1 MKWISAIAKTLLI
14 WMVKFYQAAISPYL
28 GRTCRYTPT
37 CSNYMLQAVEE
48 WGALRGFWLGLKRIG
63 RCHPLGGHGYDPVP
77 NNPNKKLSTNTTMDT
92 ITFKKR
98 ISVYQVEEERDLA
111 PKFDE
116 NGLIPVVTT
125 DYASGELLM
134 HGYMN
139 EEALKKTIELGE
151 AVYYSRSRETL
162 WHKGATSGL
171 VQTVKEMRI
180 DDDQDCVW
188 LRVEVQGNGASC
200 HVGYRSCFYRS
211 VPIGKEFFE
220 KEGELTFEES
230 EKVFD
235 PKEVYGMLPILR
247 SFRL

>member
-1 MKWISAIAKTLLI
+1 MSDI
-14 WMVKFYQAAISPYL
+14 KFKQRL
-28 GRTCRYTPT
+28 T
-37 CSNYMLQAVEE
+37 VE
-48 WGALRGFWLGLKRIG
+48 
-63 RCHPLGGHGYDPVP
+63 
-77 NNPNKKLSTNTTMDT
+77 
-92 ITFKKR
+92 
-98 ISVYQVEEERDLA
+98 QVEEGTDLA
-111 PKFDE
+111 PKFQDD
-116 NGLIPVVTT
+116 GLIPVVTT
-125 DYASGELLM
+125 DYTSGELLM

-171 VQTVKEMRI
+171 TQIIKEMRI

-211 VPIGKEFFE
+211 VPTGIKFE
-220 KEGELTFEES
+220 KEDGELKFEED

-235 PKEVYGMLPILR
+235 PKEVYGDAPNPTKL
-247 SFRL
+247 